1 MKKLLVSIVIAAVLW
16 FVMFSPWTA
25 PMLNFWKVMSVS
37 ATLLIALSVWFGKD
51 FNKQFQIASKD
62 IALGL
67 ASAVVLWFVFYL
79 GDYFSSLLF
88 DFAKP
93 QVGSIYQMKEGE
105 NPLFLGLLLAFLVGP
120 AEEIFWRGYV
130 QRTMST
136 KYGDWTA
143 LIVTTLVYALVH
155 IWSFNFMLI
164 MAALVCGAFW
174 GLLYKYT
181 KNIVTLIISHAVWD
195 VLVFIL
201 FPIL

>member
-1 MKKLLVSIVIAAVLW
+1 MKKLLVSVLIAALLW
-16 FVMFSPWTA
+16 FIMFSPWTA
-25 PMLNFWKVMSVS
+25 PLLNFWKVMAIS
-37 ATLLIALSVWFGKD
+37 ATLLIALSVWLGKD
-51 FNKQFQIASKD
+51 FNKQFQLASKD

-67 ASAVVLWFVFYL
+67 ASAIVLWFIFYL

-130 QRTMST
+130 QRTLGG
-136 KYGDWTA
+136 KYGEWMA

-181 KNIVTLIISHAVWD
+181 KNMVVLIISHAVWD
-195 VLVFIL
+195 VLVFIV
-201 FPIL
+201 FPII